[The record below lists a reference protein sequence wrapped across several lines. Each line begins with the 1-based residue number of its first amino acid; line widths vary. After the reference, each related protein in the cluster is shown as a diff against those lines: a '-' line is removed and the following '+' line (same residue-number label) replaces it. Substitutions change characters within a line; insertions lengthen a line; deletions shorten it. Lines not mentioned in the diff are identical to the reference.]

1 MLWSSKFPQDAD
13 FGSWKDDDYPK
24 TPDGWNGQSLGTV
37 VVLWPKRSP
46 EVEQRARKVL
56 GKATASAQNVF
67 DEALTSARK
76 AYVEATAPARKA
88 YVEAKAPAEKA
99 FDKAVAPVQKAHE
112 EAEASAW
119 KAYEEAV
126 ALAGIDYNLVLAEN
140 LPLLLDPPP
149 SRIVLYNANTDK
161 WVETPDPQEASK
173 FASLAVWEGQKFAEK
188 LIEGR
193 KEVRKAFEGGE
204 LVRFGRRRTVFVRN
218 YRRRR

>member
-1 MLWSSKFPQDAD
+1 MELTKAQ
-13 FGSWKDDDYPK
+13 K
-24 TPDGWNGQSLGTV
+24 
-37 VVLWPKRSP
+37 
-46 EVEQRARKVL
+46 QRRYDEATAPARKV
-56 GKATASAQNVF
+56 F
-67 DEALTSARK
+67 D
-76 AYVEATAPARKA
+76 EATAPARKA
-88 YVEAKAPAEKA
+88 R
-99 FDKAVAPVQKAHE
+99 E
-112 EAEASAW
+112 EAEAPAW
-119 KAYEEAV
+119 KVYEEAM